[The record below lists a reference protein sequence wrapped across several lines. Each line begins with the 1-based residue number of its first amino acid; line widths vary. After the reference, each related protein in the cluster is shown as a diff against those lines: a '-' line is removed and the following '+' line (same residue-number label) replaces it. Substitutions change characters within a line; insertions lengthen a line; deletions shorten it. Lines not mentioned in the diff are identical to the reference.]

1 MNKKNI
7 REIREQEKQ
16 KKRDEFRRISEEKK
30 AEELALRELERQKQ
44 LALEE
49 EKRRK
54 KIAELFN
61 SDSTQE
67 RRKRSTAKAKGLKST
82 FALADGKVLM
92 TSFGKG
98 NDAVIEKIIEG
109 KAVTDCRNN
118 LTVKPLE
125 KDFRLEGGNPVV
137 AGDPF
142 RKSEVGKDIID
153 RKAVIEE
160 KYFGQT
166 FDDNIHIQLAY
177 NIMDIEKILSVHIN
191 NILYGLNNVLN
202 RNAENPTDF
211 VGSITATKY
220 EEFRDTNKYK
230 ILKKCT
236 NTPQLAYFGTA
247 FFNTGFDIKEEKE
260 EISQKNEKD
269 IYYILCLLS
278 TVRQFLA
285 HENDT
290 SRIEEKGTNQVA
302 LYTFDEGFDD
312 LYEMKSFRQEARKI
326 LDKFYSE
333 RVNSLN
339 ESFLEKAGKDLTII
353 FRTYNIKSRE
363 DKLNIVRKYYDF
375 LVRKEY
381 KYLGFS
387 MKKLRCILS
396 IENEKIDDEKY
407 DKMRRRLNR
416 LIDFVIYMYYE
427 KNPEKAKR
435 MVEKLRAHSDDDEKN
450 RIYFDEGKKLHT
462 EINDTIRYKILPEMN
477 ENNFADMEAD
487 NIITELSVED
497 LVKDKWAPIGIN
509 STYFIKIIYLLTLFL
524 DGKEINDLVTT
535 LINKFE
541 NIASFNSLFGEKEE
555 YKESLESIEN
565 EIEFKRE
572 YSIFSDSKNIS
583 SELCALNSFARME
596 KPNISSECTMFVEAA
611 QMLGDKGTPEEL
623 EKYFKTLHDKK
634 CTKAEKGVRNFIKNN
649 VINSTRFK
657 YLIRYCNVKEIRS
670 FAENKYLVEFVL
682 KKSIAEK
689 QILRYYKS
697 CIDDRATE
705 YRDSMCTELAE
716 IISGVTYEQFKDVK
730 QKVKRNTVEEKK
742 KQNVIRLYLTACY
755 LFFKNLIYVNSRYF
769 LAFYCLERDFSLWG
783 FEKPGKTDY
792 TTLTRKFLEENR
804 VRHKPKKIRTVDSE
818 GNVSY
823 TEDKSENHI
832 PAVYFKT
839 NLDNSDIATINS
851 FRNSA
856 EHFNAIRNSADYL
869 KDIKSG
875 ESYYQIYHY
884 IVQRQLIDHV
894 KNSRKINVSEKTLEY
909 FANVEKYGTYSKDF
923 VKALCIPFGYNLARF
938 KNLSIDGLFD
948 MHDTRE
954 DRKCSID
961 D

>member
-7 REIREQEKQ
+7 REIREQEK
-16 KKRDEFRRISEEKK
+16 
-30 AEELALRELERQKQ
+30 
-44 LALEE
+44 
-49 EKRRK
+49 RK

-61 SDSTQE
+61 SDSTQK

-109 KAVTDCRNN
+109 KAVTDCKNN
-118 LTVKPLE
+118 LTVKALK

-166 FDDNIHIQLAY
+166 FDDNIHIQMAY

-202 RNAENPTDF
+202 RNAENPIDLIGNLRAKEYEKFCDTDD
-211 VGSITATKY
+211 Y
-220 EEFRDTNKYK
+220 EIFKNY
-230 ILKKCT
+230 LK
-236 NTPQLAYFGTA
+236 NPQLSYFGTA
-247 FFNTGFDIKEEKE
+247 FFDTGFDTKAK
-260 EISQKNEKD
+260 KGKTYRKDEKD

-285 HENDT
+285 HENDDARKK
-290 SRIEEKGTNQVA
+290 SAGTNQVA
-302 LYTFDEGFDD
+302 LYTFDEEFDD
-312 LYEMKSFRQEARKI
+312 IYRTNNIMFRQEARKI
-326 LDKFYSE
+326 LDEFYNE
-333 RVNSLN
+333 RVKALN
-339 ESFLEKAGKDLTII
+339 ESFLEKARKDLTII
-353 FRTYNIKSRE
+353 FRTYNIESRE

-407 DKMRRRLNR
+407 DTMRQRLNR
-416 LIDFVIYMYYE
+416 LIDFVIYMHYE
-427 KNPEKAKR
+427 RNSEKAKR

-450 RIYFDEGKKLHT
+450 RIYFEEGKKLHT

-477 ENNFADMEAD
+477 GKNIGNMEAD
-487 NIITELSVED
+487 SIISELSIED
-497 LVKDKWAPIGIN
+497 LATKEWAPIGIN

-565 EIEFKRE
+565 KIEFKRE

-596 KPNISSECTMFVEAA
+596 KPDASSSRIMFVEAA
-611 QMLGDKGTPEEL
+611 QLLGDKGTPEEL
-623 EKYFKTLHDKK
+623 EKYFNTLLDKN
-634 CTKAEKGVRNFIKNN
+634 CTKAEKGVRNFIRNN
-649 VINSTRFK
+649 VINSLRFK

-697 CIDDRATE
+697 CVDDRATE

-716 IISGVTYEQFKDVK
+716 IISGMTYEQFKDVK
-730 QKVKRNTVEEKK
+730 QEVKRNTAEEADKK
-742 KQNVIRLYLTACY
+742 RKQNVIRLYLTACY

-804 VRHKPKKIRTVDSE
+804 VRYKPKKIRTVDSE

-839 NLDNSDIATINS
+839 NLDNSDIATIHS
-851 FRNSA
+851 FRNSS

-884 IVQRQLIDHV
+884 IVQRLLIDEE
-894 KNSRKINVSEKTLEY
+894 KSGEINVSEKTLKY
-909 FANVEKYGTYSKDF
+909 FANVEKYGAYSKDF

-938 KNLSIDGLFD
+938 KNLSVDGLFD